1 MPKLGVNIDH
11 VATLRQARREGF
23 PDIVEAAI
31 ACELAGADGITCH
44 LREDRR
50 HIQDADVYALKRS
63 IKTKLNLEM
72 AASEEIVR
80 IALDVK
86 PHDVC
91 LVPEKRHELTTEG
104 GLDVAG
110 NIKTL
115 GDVVSRLRSSGIKV
129 SMFINPDKNQIAASK
144 KIGADSVELHTGH
157 YANALSA
164 EDRAKHLA
172 IIKEASAYVL
182 DSGLILNCGHG
193 LDYSN
198 VRDIAVIPRMNELNI
213 GFSIIARALFVGL
226 ENAVREMKNHCCS
239 NRTRVIKNLCAE

>member
-31 ACELAGADGITCH
+31 ACELAGAEGITCH

-72 AASEEIVR
+72 AASEDIVR

-86 PHDVC
+86 PRDVC

-110 NIKTL
+110 NIKSL

-129 SMFINPDKNQIAASK
+129 SMFINPDKNQIVASK
-144 KIGADSVELHTGH
+144 EIGADCVELHTGH
-157 YANALSA
+157 YANSRSA
-164 EDRAKHLA
+164 QERAKHLA
-172 IIKEASAYVL
+172 VIKEASVRVL
-182 DSGLILNCGHG
+182 ESGLILNCGHG

-198 VRDIAVIPRMNELNI
+198 ARDVAVIPGMRELNI

-226 ENAVREMKNHCCS
+226 ENAVREMK
-239 NRTRVIKNLCAE
+239 KLCAE